1 MKHFL
6 RRCSI
11 IFCLILTLAIPVQ
24 ASQSYS
30 HLYISISDALINTK
44 QDNVDAAE
52 LALEQFAKD
61 WATVSSEQQE
71 AKEHVDKILAQA
83 METSSKEERLQAL
96 SDLSNALRALEK
108 LENPVDEAAQR
119 TEFGKQFTPTMK
131 AFEDALETGDIA
143 KIDLAYKDLNTKWTK
158 TERPVR
164 EQSIAMYGQIETQM
178 AFIRITLSSE
188 EPDVSVM
195 KTQYADLKQTIDDF
209 LAGNDTAAVVEGE
222 YSLSTL
228 ITYIDEANDFI
239 EAGDYQA
246 ASDKIKD
253 FIKIWPSVESDI
265 STRNGSL
272 YTRIESD
279 MPIIVSDLL
288 KSNVDGEAIRNE
300 LNTFR
305 NEIELIQ
312 SNTDYTLWD
321 SALILLREGLE
332 ALLII
337 LALVSFLDKS
347 GQKSMRKWIYLGAL
361 VGVFLSALAAILMS
375 TIFNTASVDSNRE
388 LMEGYVGLIAAA
400 MMIGIGIWLHSK
412 SNVKSWNRYISKQ
425 MGNAI
430 SSGSVFT
437 MAAISFLSV
446 FREGAETIVFYSG
459 IAPKMET
466 SQFVL
471 GIVVALLILVIFAFV
486 LFKASGKI
494 PIHKFF
500 AVATVLIYV
509 LAFKI
514 IGVSL
519 HTLQLRD
526 SVSTTIVDGLPILS
540 IIGFYPTIETM
551 IGQLVLLALVAATVV
566 YKRKQK
572 EVLG

>member
-1 MKHFL
+1 M
-6 RRCSI
+6 
-11 IFCLILTLAIPVQ
+11 Q